1 MMVKDEGITLSGAAN
16 ALEAQG
22 ACLESTWGFDLDRVN
37 DRPPES
43 AFEEAANYKITEV
56 KMIPV
61 DLRSM
66 KQCLAEGYPIVFGC
80 KLTKP
85 FFTAPNGVVRTPD
98 PSDPASAEHGR
109 HAMLIV
115 GYSDSNQTFIVRNS
129 WGPEW
134 GDGKLKN
141 KYSPMKC
148 LSLRRLNRAFDALKL
163 FVGLF
168 LFFAVPFLGG
178 YAYMPYD
185 YLCNPELNMGGQ
197 WSARGLSDYDFTPES
212 VPDNDD
218 LFDPSTEV
226 PDDVDDFESDEESL
240 GEPEEDPDGANDAG
254 MFDPNFIFNAMFAK
268 FDTDGSGTVSKDECK
283 ALLGQ
288 LGVPW
293 FLASSAFNALD
304 SDGSGTLS
312 QEEFIA
318 AFGSLLG
325 LATG

>member
-1 MMVKDEGITLSGAAN
+1 
-16 ALEAQG
+16 
-22 ACLESTWGFDLDRVN
+22 
-37 DRPPES
+37 
-43 AFEEAANYKITEV
+43 
-56 KMIPV
+56 
-61 DLRSM
+61 
-66 KQCLAEGYPIVFGC
+66 
-80 KLTKP
+80 
-85 FFTAPNGVVRTPD
+85 
-98 PSDPASAEHGR
+98 
-109 HAMLIV
+109 
-115 GYSDSNQTFIVRNS
+115 
-129 WGPEW
+129 
-134 GDGKLKN
+134 
-141 KYSPMKC
+141 
-148 LSLRRLNRAFDALKL
+148 
-163 FVGLF
+163 
-168 LFFAVPFLGG
+168 
-178 YAYMPYD
+178 MPYD

-312 QEEFIA
+312 QEEFVA